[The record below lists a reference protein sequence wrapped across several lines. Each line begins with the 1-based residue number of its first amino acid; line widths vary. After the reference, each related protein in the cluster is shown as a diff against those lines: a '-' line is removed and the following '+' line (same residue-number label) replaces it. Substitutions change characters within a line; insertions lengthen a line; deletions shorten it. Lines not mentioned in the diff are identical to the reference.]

1 MPHLSFT
8 ALANPRRGNAWL
20 VACVLLAA
28 SVIAVEFIN
37 PKLLPHPKAAPAY
50 RPYGDG
56 GRQVLSDK
64 TLANTRV
71 YAADVVRIIDGD
83 TFVARMRTGPGGAV
97 ETRVRLRSIDA
108 AELHAR
114 CSKELRL
121 ALAARAALQRLL
133 AEGSVM
139 LSHVGPDKY
148 PGRIDANVATRQHQR
163 RLDGDAL
170 RRLRARLRRRAAW
183 QLVQKL
189 TTEDGRQRTDRVP
202 HCALIRRLSSGVC
215 LPITT
220 TGVPTPTRANKS
232 VTSSLSMRMQPC
244 ETKWPIEDG
253 WLVPW
258 MA

>member
-28 SVIAVEFIN
+28 SVIAVELIN
-37 PKLLPHPKAAPAY
+37 PNLLPHPKATPAY

-56 GRQVLSDK
+56 GRQVLADKVLADK
-64 TLANTRV
+64 TLADTRV
-71 YAADVVRIIDGD
+71 YAAEVVRIIDGD
-83 TFVARMRTGPGGAV
+83 SFVARMRTGAGRDV

-121 ALAARAALQRLL
+121 AIAARAALQRLL

-148 PGRIDANVATRQHQR
+148 PGRIDANVATRSTNDISAAMLSGGFARAYDGGR
-163 RLDGDAL
+163 RGTWC
-170 RRLRARLRRRAAW
+170 R
-183 QLVQKL
+183 
-189 TTEDGRQRTDRVP
+189 
-202 HCALIRRLSSGVC
+202 
-215 LPITT
+215 
-220 TGVPTPTRANKS
+220 
-232 VTSSLSMRMQPC
+232 
-244 ETKWPIEDG
+244 
-253 WLVPW
+253 
-258 MA
+258 

>member
-28 SVIAVEFIN
+28 SVIAVEFVN
-37 PKLLPHPKAAPAY
+37 PNFLPHPKATPSY

-56 GRQVLSDK
+56 GHLA
-64 TLANTRV
+64 LANTRV
-71 YAADVVRIIDGD
+71 YAAEVVRIIDGD
-83 TFVARMRTGPGGAV
+83 TFVARMRTGPGREV

-133 AEGSVM
+133 ADGSVM

-148 PGRIDANVATRQHQR
+148 PGRIDANVATHSTNDISAAMLNGGWAR
-163 RLDGDAL
+163 RYDGG
-170 RRLRARLRRRAAW
+170 RRGSWCR
-183 QLVQKL
+183 
-189 TTEDGRQRTDRVP
+189 
-202 HCALIRRLSSGVC
+202 S
-215 LPITT
+215 
-220 TGVPTPTRANKS
+220 
-232 VTSSLSMRMQPC
+232 
-244 ETKWPIEDG
+244 
-253 WLVPW
+253 
-258 MA
+258 

>member
-37 PKLLPHPKAAPAY
+37 PNLLPHPKTTPAY

-56 GRQVLSDK
+56 GRQVLADK
-64 TLANTRV
+64 TLADTRV
-71 YAADVVRIIDGD
+71 YAAEVVRIIDGD
-83 TFVARMRTGPGGAV
+83 TFVARMRTAPGGEV

-114 CSKELRL
+114 CGKELRL

-148 PGRIDANVATRQHQR
+148 PGRIDANVTTRNNVDVSAAM
-163 RLDGDAL
+163 LDGGWA
-170 RRLRARLRRRAAW
+170 RAY
-183 QLVQKL
+183 
-189 TTEDGRQRTDRVP
+189 DGGGGGGWCR
-202 HCALIRRLSSGVC
+202 SG
-215 LPITT
+215 P
-220 TGVPTPTRANKS
+220 R
-232 VTSSLSMRMQPC
+232 
-244 ETKWPIEDG
+244 E
-253 WLVPW
+253 
-258 MA
+258 